1 DSDGGIA
8 AVRAGLTALQ
18 TVDLAA
24 LPDDEFE
31 GLLAAFE
38 TCRRIAESVS
48 HRLLIETSDRRLPR
62 MLGRRGLHRYLV
74 ETLRLSRFE
83 AASRIDAAHAL
94 GVFREPSG
102 AIREPALPATAT
114 AQAEGAISPTHARAV
129 MRVMH
134 RLPDAIDT
142 ATRALAEEHLA
153 DAARTLAPEQL
164 THVGD
169 RLLGFLDPDGT
180 LTTDHDRA
188 RQRGLTLSPQRL
200 DGMSDLTG
208 CIDPELRALLDTVLA
223 KWARPGMCMP
233 DDPDSPHPGTHDPDT
248 IDADGVHGMDVDTVR
263 GDGTTAGSV
272 TAAGR
277 VDAGVVSADSAG
289 AGAGGPGGVTVAGV
303 GAAGFDPARLHAAIT
318 RDTRTTTQRNHD
330 ALKAFLSSGGGPGRT
345 DLGTHR
351 GLPVAVTLT
360 MDVTDL
366 LRGTGHAVTAT
377 GTTIPI
383 RDAWR
388 MAEDAIP
395 LLMIFDRHHGKPLY
409 LGEGPRLASS
419 WQRRAKTAIE
429 RGCTRPGCTAP
440 ATMCAMHHIIPW
452 AKGGPTDID
461 NLTLVCDSCHAH
473 ITADPDNPHGWATET
488 VPPGSALAGRTQWR
502 PPVEIDP
509 HRTPQVNHLHHPEHI
524 LAESLK
530 RYRAK

>member
-1 DSDGGIA
+1 MNPGEGIHDSGIA

-18 TVDLAA
+18 TVDLTT

-48 HRLLIETSDRRLPR
+48 HRLLIETSDRHLPR
-62 MLGRRGLHRYLV
+62 MIGRRGLHRYLV

-233 DDPDSPHPGTHDPDT
+233 DDPDSPRPGTHDPEDS
-248 IDADGVHGMDVDTVR
+248 DGVNAHGMSVDTVR
-263 GDGTTAGSV
+263 AN
-272 TAAGR
+272 
-277 VDAGVVSADSAG
+277 GVGIGGVG
-289 AGAGGPGGVTVAGV
+289 AGGVTVAGF
-303 GAAGFDPARLHAAIT
+303 GAAGFDPARLHAAIA

-330 ALKAFLSSGGGPGRT
+330 ALKAFLSSDGGPGRT

-388 MAEDAIP
+388 MAEGAIP
-395 LLMIFDRHHGKPLY
+395 LLMIFDKHHGKPLY
-409 LGEGPRLASS
+409 LGEGPRLANN

-452 AKGGPTDID
+452 ATGGPTDID

-488 VPPGSALAGRTQWR
+488 VPAGSALAGRTQWR

-530 RYRAK
+530 RYRAKLTRLRN

>member
-1 DSDGGIA
+1 MNPGEGIHDSDGGIA

-18 TVDLAA
+18 TVDLTA

-114 AQAEGAISPTHARAV
+114 AQAEGAISPTHARTV

-142 ATRALAEEHLA
+142 ATRTIAEEHLA

-233 DDPDSPHPGTHDPDT
+233 DDPDSPHPGTHDP
-248 IDADGVHGMDVDTVR
+248 
-263 GDGTTAGSV
+263 
-272 TAAGR
+272 
-277 VDAGVVSADSAG
+277 
-289 AGAGGPGGVTVAGV
+289 
-303 GAAGFDPARLHAAIT
+303 
-318 RDTRTTTQRNHD
+318 
-330 ALKAFLSSGGGPGRT
+330 
-345 DLGTHR
+345 
-351 GLPVAVTLT
+351 
-360 MDVTDL
+360 
-366 LRGTGHAVTAT
+366 
-377 GTTIPI
+377 
-383 RDAWR
+383 
-388 MAEDAIP
+388 
-395 LLMIFDRHHGKPLY
+395 
-409 LGEGPRLASS
+409 
-419 WQRRAKTAIE
+419 
-429 RGCTRPGCTAP
+429 
-440 ATMCAMHHIIPW
+440 
-452 AKGGPTDID
+452 
-461 NLTLVCDSCHAH
+461 
-473 ITADPDNPHGWATET
+473 
-488 VPPGSALAGRTQWR
+488 
-502 PPVEIDP
+502 
-509 HRTPQVNHLHHPEHI
+509 
-524 LAESLK
+524 
-530 RYRAK
+530 